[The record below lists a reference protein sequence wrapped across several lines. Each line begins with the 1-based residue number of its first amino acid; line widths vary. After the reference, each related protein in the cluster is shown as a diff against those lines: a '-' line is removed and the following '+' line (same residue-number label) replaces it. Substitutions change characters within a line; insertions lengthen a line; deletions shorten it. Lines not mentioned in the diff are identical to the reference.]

1 MWALISNIDD
11 DLANCCK
18 VIQYSVP
25 HIYADL
31 DFAIVLVLNL
41 IARTVRSLLT
51 EELTLMYIYNLKQP
65 VHKAWFIGKIYWS
78 TVHKG
83 PF

>member
-1 MWALISNIDD
+1 MKLISITYTDCQIMWSCYYMWALISNIDD

-41 IARTVRSLLT
+41 IAGTVRSLLT
-51 EELTLMYIYNLKQP
+51 EELTLM
-65 VHKAWFIGKIYWS
+65 
-78 TVHKG
+78 
-83 PF
+83 